1 MLSFEYILQTI
12 ESAVSRLRFDDSPQS
27 LFDPIVYTLS
37 EGGKRLRPAF
47 VLMACNLYRDEVQI
61 AMNSALGIEMFHNF
75 TLLHDDLMDEAKKRR
90 NRPTVH
96 VKWDRNTAVLSGDA
110 MLIAAYR
117 LIGQTPAAFL
127 KPVLDLF
134 TQTALEI
141 CEGQQYDMEF
151 ERRTDVTE
159 EEYMEMIRLKTA
171 VLLACS
177 LKTGALIGD
186 ASEQDVEVLYRFGTH
201 IGLAFQ
207 LQDDLLDVYGDTQA
221 FGKDIGGDIMCDK
234 KTYLSIQMH
243 RLAND
248 KQKRQ
253 IERYRKAYTSNYT
266 QSEKIAAITALY
278 DELGIKEL
286 AQSKMKQHYKL
297 ALEELKKLSVA
308 QERVQELLRVCSLLM
323 NRVK

>member
-117 LIGQTPAAFL
+117 LIGQTTTAFL

-177 LKTGALIGD
+177 LKTGALIGN

-253 IERYRKAYTSNYT
+253 IEHYRKAYTSNYT

>member
-37 EGGKRLRPAF
+37 GGGKRLRPAF

-117 LIGQTPAAFL
+117 LIGQTPTAFL

-151 ERRTDVTE
+151 EGRTDVTE

-177 LKTGALIGD
+177 LKTGALIGN

>member
-27 LFDPIVYTLS
+27 LFDPIVDTLS

-47 VLMACNLYRDEVQI
+47 VLMACNLYRNEVQI

-117 LIGQTPAAFL
+117 LIGQTPTAFL

-177 LKTGALIGD
+177 LKTGALIGN

>member
-37 EGGKRLRPAF
+37 GGGKRLRPAF

-117 LIGQTPAAFL
+117 LIGQTPTAFL

-177 LKTGALIGD
+177 LKTGALIGN

>member
-75 TLLHDDLMDEAKKRR
+75 TLLHGDLMDEAKKRR

-117 LIGQTPAAFL
+117 LIGQTPTAFL

-177 LKTGALIGD
+177 LKTGALIGN

-266 QSEKIAAITALY
+266 QSEKIAVITALY

>member
-117 LIGQTPAAFL
+117 LIGQTPTAFL

-151 ERRTDVTE
+151 EGRTDVTE

-177 LKTGALIGD
+177 LKTGALIGN